1 VAASRYTRHFS
12 GATFVAALAGL
23 LRYREAVSDENSVVG
38 RKRVKT
44 GPLPMVPR
52 EDLETPPGLEGRLPL
67 LFVIGFL
74 LLLAIQ
80 VALAL

>member
-1 VAASRYTRHFS
+1 M
-12 GATFVAALAGL
+12 
-23 LRYREAVSDENSVVG
+23 DENSVVV
-38 RKRVKT
+38 RKRVRT

-52 EDLETPPGLEGRLPL
+52 EDLEPAPGLEGRLPL

-74 LLLAIQ
+74 VLLAIQ

>member
-1 VAASRYTRHFS
+1 M
-12 GATFVAALAGL
+12 
-23 LRYREAVSDENSVVG
+23 SDDDIVVV
-38 RKRVKT
+38 RKRVRT
-44 GPLPMVPR
+44 APLPMIPR
-52 EDLETPPGLEGRLPL
+52 EDIEPAPGLEGRLPV